1 MNPKRALSLVAAVL
15 ACPACALAH
24 PGHDGHEFSWDL
36 GTDPVHQLA
45 TLSLLAVPVLLGAWL
60 ALRWRRQ
67 SKLAR
72 ISRESRER
80 RG

>member
-1 MNPKRALSLVAAVL
+1 MNLKRALPLVAAAL
-15 ACPACALAH
+15 ACPVLALAH
-24 PGHDGHEFSWDL
+24 PGHEGHEFSWDL
-36 GTDPVHQLA
+36 GTDPIHQLA
-45 TLSLLAVPVLLGAWL
+45 TLSLLAAPVLLGAWL

>member
-1 MNPKRALSLVAAVL
+1 MNLKRALPLVLGCLVFPAVAA
-15 ACPACALAH
+15 AH